1 MMDKEKP
8 VFEEE
13 LTERSRRNFLILE
26 ILRRKGPLSRTEI
39 SKVSGIN
46 PVTISHYLDKL
57 MVQNIV
63 REREHDTSSG
73 GRPPMLLDI
82 NPQAGYTIGIGIN
95 LFNSVGVIIDLEGR
109 VVYKYKK
116 DKPVSSPNEIIEAVV
131 SLGEELLNLSGRIRG
146 KIKGIGL
153 GIGGIVDSKN
163 GIIRWPQKDN
173 HNSFYS
179 YISMPIKTYLEDK
192 FGLPVFIGNDANLA
206 CFAEYWLS
214 LEPEFKN
221 VLYMFSGVGCGI
233 MVNGELYTGND
244 GCAGELFINT
254 SPEDKESYLGSYSL
268 FRQWPYDLGLIDK
281 VRKAV
286 PPEREEEINTLEDVF
301 FMSKQDMKVK
311 SLVYEAASALG
322 IKIAL
327 LTNIFNPQAVIIG
340 GGLEKGG
347 FDFIE
352 DIYQKVK
359 RYAFDEMTKNLKI
372 IPSSLSEEAVSLGA
386 ANLVVKNLFTYI

>member
-1 MMDKEKP
+1 MDKEKP

-82 NPQAGYTIGIGIN
+82 NPQAGYTLGIGIN

-116 DKPVSSPNEIIEAVV
+116 DKPVSSPNELIEAVV
-131 SLGEELLNLSGRIRG
+131 SLGEELLNISGRIRG
-146 KIKGIGL
+146 KIKGIGI

-173 HNSFYS
+173 HNTFYS
-179 YISMPIKTYLEDK
+179 YISMPIKSYLEDK

-214 LEPEFKN
+214 LDPEFKN

-233 MVNGELYTGND
+233 MVNGELYTGSD

-254 SPEDKESYLGSYSL
+254 SSENAESYLGSYSL
-268 FRQWPYDLGLIDK
+268 FRQWPYDLGLINK
-281 VRKAV
+281 VRDAV
-286 PPEREEEINTLEDVF
+286 SPEEKQEINTLEDVF
-301 FMSKQDMKVK
+301 FMSKKDMKIK

-322 IKIAL
+322 VKIAL

>member
-1 MMDKEKP
+1 MDKEKP

-82 NPQAGYTIGIGIN
+82 NPQAGYTLGIGIN

-179 YISMPIKTYLEDK
+179 YISMPIKSYLEDK

-233 MVNGELYTGND
+233 MVNGELYTGSD

-281 VRKAV
+281 VRNAV
-286 PPEREEEINTLEDVF
+286 SSEKRLEINTLEDVF
-301 FMSKQDMKVK
+301 FMSKKDMKIK

-322 IKIAL
+322 VKIAL

-352 DIYQKVK
+352 NIYRKVK